1 MKFIIIGLGN
11 FGAAMA
17 RKLTQTGHE
26 VVGVDINKVIVESI
40 KDDITYAIALDCRQE
55 QALKNLPLQN
65 TDIVVVCIGE
75 DEGANLLVTAMM
87 KKLNVPRVIS
97 RSVSSIHETI
107 LEAMEITE
115 IIRPEEETAER
126 WAVKLTTSGIVDTF
140 PLTDHYSITQVK
152 VPSSMHGKTIE
163 EIGFNKNFSV
173 VVLTV
178 LKNTQERNF
187 LGIFRKSPRLEIQGI
202 ASASTVLTKGDI
214 MVLYGHNDNIRK
226 LVAM

>member
-152 VPSSMHGKTIE
+152 VPSTMHGKTIE

>member
-26 VVGVDINKVIVESI
+26 VVGVDINRVIVESI

-55 QALKNLPLQN
+55 QALKNLPLLN

-140 PLTDHYSITQVK
+140 PLTDKYSITQVK
-152 VPSSMHGKTIE
+152 VPSPMHGKTIE

-173 VVLTV
+173 VVLTI

>member
-1 MKFIIIGLGN
+1 MKFLIIGLGN
-11 FGAAMA
+11 FGSGLA

-26 VVGVDINKVIVESI
+26 VIAVDKNSDIVEGI
-40 KDDITYAIALDCRQE
+40 KDSVTYAIALDCRHE
-55 QALKNLPLQN
+55 EALKNLPIKN
-65 TDIVVVCIGE
+65 TDAVIVSIGE
-75 DEGANLLVTAMM
+75 DEGANLLITAMM
-87 KKLNVPRVIS
+87 KKLNVPRLIS
-97 RSVSSIHETI
+97 RAVSPIHETI

-115 IIRPEEETAER
+115 IVRPEEETADR

-152 VPSSMHGKTIE
+152 VTSSMDGKTVE

-178 LKNTQERNF
+178 LKSKQERNF
-187 LGIFRKSPRLEIQGI
+187 LGIFRKSPKLEIQGI
-202 ASASTVLTKGDI
+202 ASASTILFKGDV

-226 LVAM
+226 VVNL